1 MRDTTLLA
9 RALDIKIPDAD
20 LARVRQALEGLEAS
34 FAPLRA
40 SLRPEIEP
48 AVMFRA
54 AEETE

>member
-9 RALDIKIPDAD
+9 RALDLRIPDEA
-20 LARVRQALEGLEAS
+20 LAKVRQALESLEAS

-40 SLRPEIEP
+40 TLRPEIEP

-54 AEETE
+54 AEEAE